1 MSYEFTQKLT
11 AAVGRYITNNVSCM
25 DNEAITRQN
34 RIILNCPID
43 PLPTQNDFYVTI
55 MEVNE
60 KNDAVRVTVPF
71 ELPPKTN
78 LIELDRLLKS
88 IRSRKRLGK
97 DLDSSLEALSI
108 MKKVQN
114 VEFLFDEN
122 KSKANVWKDIDIKK
136 QIKELPAECIQNTI
150 ISVVANIVEAWKTLL
165 MEYQKLK

>member
-1 MSYEFTQKLT
+1 
-11 AAVGRYITNNVSCM
+11 
-25 DNEAITRQN
+25 
-34 RIILNCPID
+34 
-43 PLPTQNDFYVTI
+43 

-122 KSKANVWKDIDIKK
+122 KSKANVWKDIDIK
-136 QIKELPAECIQNTI
+136 
-150 ISVVANIVEAWKTLL
+150 SR
-165 MEYQKLK
+165 